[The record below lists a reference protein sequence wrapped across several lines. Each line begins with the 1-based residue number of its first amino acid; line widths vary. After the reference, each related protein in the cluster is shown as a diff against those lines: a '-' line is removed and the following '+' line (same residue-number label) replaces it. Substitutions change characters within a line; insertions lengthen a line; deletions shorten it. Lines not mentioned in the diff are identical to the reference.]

1 MINFLFPLSPLQVF
15 NKKIFC
21 NNHKLSVLRFLVS
34 LTIIAFIYKTAI
46 QLAARFTCQGYC
58 TMFCVD
64 FAPIWL
70 SLFMLLD
77 CLLIQKDLQYV
88 VQLKKPP
95 NLARQAFLRYRR
107 NRHCRQTRPFDCM
120 PFVTCQKLKCHVQG
134 NSLKAIGQT
143 NASQVSLMF
152 IFKTL
157 SSETFL
163 SSQFSMFFN
172 RKVKS
177 NGTQNKSARI
187 K

>member
-1 MINFLFPLSPLQVF
+1 M
-15 NKKIFC
+15 
-21 NNHKLSVLRFLVS
+21 
-34 LTIIAFIYKTAI
+34 
-46 QLAARFTCQGYC
+46 
-58 TMFCVD
+58 
-64 FAPIWL
+64 
-70 SLFMLLD
+70 
-77 CLLIQKDLQYV
+77 
-88 VQLKKPP
+88 
-95 NLARQAFLRYRR
+95 ARQAFLRYRR

-187 K
+187 NVLCISVEVITISVSIHNNTNLFFTVANLATNLQIKSPVPKF

>member
-1 MINFLFPLSPLQVF
+1 
-15 NKKIFC
+15 
-21 NNHKLSVLRFLVS
+21 
-34 LTIIAFIYKTAI
+34 
-46 QLAARFTCQGYC
+46 
-58 TMFCVD
+58 
-64 FAPIWL
+64 
-70 SLFMLLD
+70 MLLD
-77 CLLIQKDLQYV
+77 CFSIDSKIFIICSPV
-88 VQLKKPP
+88 KKPP

-107 NRHCRQTRPFDCM
+107 NRHCRQARRFDCV

-134 NSLKAIGQT
+134 NRLKAIRRT

-187 K
+187 NVLCISVEVITISVSIHNNTNLFFTVANLATNLQIKSPVPKF